1 MRTVFTK
8 LFLLVFF
15 VFLSQTTFAQT
26 QTGNSSNLIVTILLF
41 VVALIAFAVITQVGN
56 NLLRMEAQKVGAD
69 VEKNNYSIFPRLNEL
84 FGSSKPGFVG
94 DAQVTKLNRG
104 FDIKLEGAAEKK
116 IAEVSV
122 STFAAQPPNFR
133 GIAPIPKLA
142 ADVGGTV
149 KAGDELFYDKN
160 EPDIKYVAP
169 VSGEIISLNRG
180 DRRAITEIVILAD
193 KEQQYRKLPAFDLEN
208 SNREQLASFLMEV
221 GAWSL
226 FRHRPYDTV
235 PEKHDV
241 PRDIFISTFDT
252 APLAPDLNL
261 VVDGHEEA
269 FQKGLDI
276 LGKLTTGHVHLGL
289 YAGGDKVPSSI
300 FTNAKGVQKHWFSGQ
315 HPAGNVGIQIHHVS
329 PITPKCS
336 VWTLGV
342 QEVITLGRI
351 FTEGRWNTERLV
363 AVTGAELAA
372 PAYVRTYAGANI
384 GDLLKG
390 NLTNDH
396 VRIISGDVL
405 SGQKK
410 NNENFLNFYD
420 DQITVIEEGDYYE
433 IFGWLL
439 AGKAVPTASKSIPTA
454 AIFSD
459 TLYKADTNMHGEKR
473 AFVVTGQYESVLPMD
488 IYPQHLIK
496 AVLTNDY
503 EKMEGLGIHELIEE
517 DIALCEFVCTS
528 KQPLQ
533 QILRTG
539 LDMMHEQG

>member
-1 MRTVFTK
+1 MRTVSTK
-8 LFLLVFF
+8 FFLLAFLL
-15 VFLSQTTFAQT
+15 FLSQTTFAQA
-26 QTGNSSNLIVTILLF
+26 QSNSGSNLLMMVLLLIV
-41 VVALIAFAVITQVGN
+41 VLIAFAVIFQVGN
-56 NLLRMEAQKVGAD
+56 NLLQMEAKKVGAD
-69 VEKNNYSIFPRLNEL
+69 PEKNNYSIFPRLNEL
-84 FGSSKPGFVG
+84 VGSSKPNFVG
-94 DAQVTKLNRG
+94 DSQVTKLHQG
-104 FDIKLEGAAEKK
+104 FDIKLEGVADRHINK
-116 IAEVSV
+116 VSV
-122 STFAAQPPNFR
+122 STYAVQPPNYR

-142 ADVGGTV
+142 VEIGGTV

-169 VSGEIISLNRG
+169 VSGELISLNRG
-180 DRRAITEIVILAD
+180 DRRAITELVILAD
-193 KEQQYRKLPAFDLEN
+193 KEQQFRQLPTFDLDN
-208 SNREQLASFLMEV
+208 GNREQLAAYLQSV

-226 FRHRPYDTV
+226 FRHRPYDVV

-252 APLAPDLNL
+252 APLAPDLNF
-261 VVDGHEEA
+261 VVEGHGAA
-269 FQKGLDI
+269 FQKGLDV

-289 YAGGDKVPSSI
+289 NAGGSSAPSAI
-300 FTNAKGVQKHWFSGQ
+300 FTEAEGVEKYWFSGQ
-315 HPAGNVGIQIHHVS
+315 HPTGNVGIQIHHVS

-351 FTEGRWNTERLV
+351 FTEGRWNTQRLV
-363 AVTGAELAA
+363 AVTGAELDA
-372 PAYVRTYAGANI
+372 PAYVNTYAGANI

-390 NLTNDH
+390 NLNNDH

-410 NNENFLNFYD
+410 GTENFLNFYD
-420 DQITVIEEGDYYE
+420 DQVTVLEEGDYYE
-433 IFGWLL
+433 VFGWLL
-439 AGKAVPTASKSIPTA
+439 AGRAVPTASKSIPTA

-459 TLYKADTNMHGEKR
+459 TVYKADTNTHGEKR

-488 IYPQHLIK
+488 IYPQYLMK